1 MILNETEAST
11 AIRLAVRGDEKALA
25 SLLQANYTVL
35 YRYMLK
41 VTMNKSLAE
50 DLVQETMLK
59 AIERIGTFRAK
70 AKFSTWLISIG
81 TRLYMDEMRRKG
93 RERKWRTDEQAL
105 QAIRFEAAMSQ
116 EEWPRALDA
125 LADLPPDTRVPILL
139 KYYYGYSYE
148 EIAQWLD
155 IPLGTVKSRLHN
167 GLNRLRKEL
176 NEDGEKPNGTEQ
188 QRTAE

>member
-1 MILNETEAST
+1 MSTNEPEDQD
-11 AIRLAVRGDEKALA
+11 AIRLAVRGDERALA
-25 SLLQANYTVL
+25 RLLQANYAML

-41 VTMNKSLAE
+41 VTMNKALAE

-59 AIERIGTFRAK
+59 AIERIGSFQAK
-70 AKFSTWLISIG
+70 AKFSTWLIAIA

-93 RERKWRTDEQAL
+93 RERKWQTDEQAL
-105 QAIRFEAAMSQ
+105 QAIRFEAAIAR
-116 EEWPRALDA
+116 EEWPHALDA
-125 LADLPPDTRVPILL
+125 LAGLPPDVRVPILL
-139 KYYYGYSYE
+139 KYYYGYAYE

-176 NEDGEKPNGTEQ
+176 SEDDEAHAGS
-188 QRTAE
+188 R